1 MDIVL
6 LDGCAAN
13 HPVSQQL
20 RQLAAARGLTVSHFA
35 LGAMNLAPCTG
46 DFACWTRTPGVCR
59 TRDQAQEILRAVRAA
74 GLVVFLSPVVFGG
87 YSADLK
93 KAVDRLLG
101 LIHPFFNERD
111 GLTRHR
117 PRYETYPPMLFL
129 GISDRADAEMQATFR
144 EYAGGNAINL
154 LAARYVCRIVA
165 PQAERWREELAD
177 ALDSALAADAGD
189 AFPKPAADAIAQVCR
204 ADPGQPTLAPTTAA
218 ILIGS
223 ARPKGSSTSESLAR
237 GLAEALEKAGTRCT
251 LVHAQAFI
259 KPGIAADRALAT
271 MLAADLLVVSAPLYV
286 DGLPYLAMRALERL
300 GRQLGA
306 SVCGPRRL
314 VGILNCG
321 YPEAVHNRSAL
332 RQLRHFAGQHG
343 LAWAG
348 GLALGGGEMIHG
360 QPLDDHA
367 LLLRR
372 PIRALRLAGG
382 ALGAGQPVPEPA
394 IALMARPLVPAALF
408 RRLAAIRWIK
418 EARDNH
424 LPRKALD
431 LQPHPG
437 RS

>member
-6 LDGCAAN
+6 LDGCAAS

-20 RQLAAARGLTVSHFA
+20 RQLAEAGGHSVSHFA
-35 LGAMNLAPCTG
+35 LGGMILAPCTG
-46 DFACWTRTPGVCR
+46 DFECWTRTPGVCR
-59 TRDQAQEILRAVRAA
+59 TRDEAQEILRAVRAA

-111 GLTRHR
+111 GLTRHQ
-117 PRYETYPPMLFL
+117 PRYPDYPPMLFL
-129 GISDRADAEMQATFR
+129 GISDRADAEMLATFR

-154 LAARYVCRIVA
+154 LASRYVCHIVA
-165 PQAERWREELAD
+165 PQADDWREGLANALDRVLAD
-177 ALDSALAADAGD
+177 DAGD
-189 AFPKPAADAIAQVCR
+189 AFPKPAAGAITQVCR
-204 ADPGQPTLAPTTAA
+204 ADPGLPAEVPATAA

-237 GLAEALEKAGTRCT
+237 GLAEALEQAGTRCS
-251 LVHAQAFI
+251 LVHVQAFI
-259 KPGIAADRALAT
+259 KPGAAAERALAT

-286 DGLPYLAMRALERL
+286 DGLPYLATRALERL

-306 SVCGPRRL
+306 AAGGPRRL

-372 PIRALRLAGG
+372 PIRALRLAGA
-382 ALGAGQPVPEPA
+382 ALGAGLPVPEAA
-394 IALMARPLVPAALF
+394 IALIARQLVPAGLF

-418 EARDNH
+418 QAHDNH

-431 LQPHPG
+431 LRPHPG
-437 RS
+437 QP

>member
-1 MDIVL
+1 MDIVI
-6 LDGCAAN
+6 LDGSAAN

-20 RQLAAARGLTVSHFA
+20 RQLAAARGLSVSHFSLA
-35 LGAMNLAPCTG
+35 GINLAPCTG
-46 DFACWTRTPGVCR
+46 DFECWTRTPGVCR
-59 TRDQAQEILRAVRAA
+59 TRDEAQEILRAVREAA
-74 GLVVFLSPVVFGG
+74 LVVFLSPVVFGG
-87 YSADLK
+87 YSGDLK

-117 PRYETYPPMLFL
+117 PRYPDYPPMLFL
-129 GISDRADAEMQATFR
+129 GISDRADDETSATFR

-154 LAARYVCRIVA
+154 LASRYVCRIVS
-165 PQAERWREELAD
+165 PQAERWREELAA
-177 ALDSALAADAGD
+177 ALDCALAADAGD
-189 AFPKPAADAIAQVCR
+189 AFPKPAADVLDAVCR
-204 ADPGQPTLAPTTAA
+204 ADAGPPTAAPATAA

-237 GLAEALEKAGTRCT
+237 GLAEALEQAGTRCT
-251 LVHAQAFI
+251 LVHVQAFI
-259 KPGIAADRALAT
+259 KPGAAADRALAT

-286 DGLPYLAMRALERL
+286 DGLPYLATRALERL
-300 GRQLGA
+300 GRQLTGA
-306 SVCGPRRL
+306 AGAPRRL

-332 RQLRHFAGQHG
+332 RQLRHFAAQHG

-360 QPLDDHA
+360 RPLDDHA

-372 PIRALRLAGG
+372 PIRALRLAGT
-382 ALGAGQPVPEPA
+382 ALGAGLPVPGLA
-394 IALMARPLVPAALF
+394 IRLMARPLVPAGLF

-418 EARDNH
+418 EAHDNH

-431 LQPHPG
+431 LRPHPG